1 MIKMKIALGAL
12 LMAFALTP
20 ASAVKKTQNPPKAG
34 QAGKA
39 GKANDSAKG
48 GKSVKLGTAVKG
60 GKGVKADKVIRSGKA
75 GKAGKAAVAAKH
87 DAKAQPDSAA
97 PAELKAPA
105 AERRQ
110 DHSLDM
116 QRSRF
121 FTALWRI
128 DPESAISAGK
138 FDTAAILT
146 IPDSSSREQKL
157 IFIDAWLT
165 RFAKFDARQ
174 LSARQRTD
182 LALLI
187 NKLNADRWR
196 LTSLREFEW
205 NPAAFNIA
213 PPLDAILNT
222 EYAAQPQRLRTLLK
236 RIANVPA
243 YYQAARAGIVDPTR
257 EHTRLAIGQS
267 AGVATLLGELER
279 VALAS
284 ILSPVEKQLYTQ
296 RIGAAQAAVDAYVLW
311 LGKLD
316 NTFDLAGARPFRL
329 GKDLYEQKFAYDL
342 QSSTGPGELYQKALG
357 AREQV
362 LLDMNGLADELWSKT
377 MGDAAKPAG
386 REEKIAM
393 VIDKLSANHVAPADY
408 LPEIRRQ
415 IPLLRDWVGR
425 QDLLAL
431 DPKQALLVREAPLYQ
446 RGLAD
451 AGIKAPGPYRA
462 QDLTY
467 YDVSPLDHDMPGQAE
482 SKLREYNQWILQI
495 STMHETVPG
504 HFAQMVYANRSESIV
519 KSLFGNRAMMEGWA
533 AYGERMMLE
542 SGYGEN
548 TPEMRLMY
556 SKWHLRSISAAILD
570 HGVHVLGMT
579 QEQALAMLT
588 RQAFQSPREAAENWR
603 RAQLT
608 SVHPSASYSGY
619 SEIMELREQRKQA
632 LGNRFV
638 LKDFHQQV
646 LSYGSA
652 PVGVIKELM
661 Q

>member
-1 MIKMKIALGAL
+1 MIKIKIALSAL

-20 ASAVKKTQNPPKAG
+20 ASAAKKAHNSPKAG

-39 GKANDSAKG
+39 GKANDSGKG
-48 GKSVKLGTAVKG
+48 GKSAKAGKAVKG
-60 GKGVKADKVIRSGKA
+60 GKAVKADKAMRPGT
-75 GKAGKAAVAAKH
+75 AAIAAKH
-87 DAKAQPDSAA
+87 DAKAQPDGAA

-105 AERRQ
+105 TERRQ
-110 DHSLDM
+110 DHALDM

-138 FDTAAILT
+138 FDTAASLT

-157 IFIDAWLT
+157 VFIDAWLT

-174 LSARQRTD
+174 LSTRQRTD

-196 LTSLREFEW
+196 LASLREFEW

-213 PPLDAILNT
+213 LPLDSILNT

-243 YYQAARAGIVDPTR
+243 YYQAARASSVDPTR

-267 AGVATLLGELER
+267 AGVVTLLGELER

-342 QSSTGPGELYQKALG
+342 QSSTSPGELYQKALA

-377 MGDAAKPAG
+377 MGDAAKPFG

-415 IPLLRDWVGR
+415 IPLLRDWVSR

-431 DPKQALLVREAPLYQ
+431 DPKQALLVREMPLYQ
-446 RGLAD
+446 RGLSD

-462 QDLTY
+462 QDRTY
-467 YDVSPLDHDMPGQAE
+467 YDVTPLDNDAPGQAD
-482 SKLREYNQWILQI
+482 SKLREYNQWILQL
-495 STMHETVPG
+495 SNMHETVPG
-504 HFAQMVYANRSESIV
+504 HFAQRAYANRSESIV

-533 AYGERMMLE
+533 AYGARMMLE

-548 TPEMRLMY
+548 TLEMRLMY
-556 SKWHLRSISAAILD
+556 SKWHLRSIAAAILD
-570 HGVHVLGMT
+570 YGVHVLGMT

-619 SEIMELREQRKQA
+619 SEIMDWREQRKQA

-638 LKDFHQQV
+638 LKDFHQQL